1 MCAELVADFKCP
13 RLVQIQASQLRSLC
27 IVNYWRAKDSLNKAI
42 AICNGLKEDD
52 TIRRYRDHTVA
63 MLAELE
69 QVWEKRWAAEG
80 RQPPKE
86 EGMEDASILG
96 GEKKRA
102 KVDTKTKPS
111 TA

>member
-1 MCAELVADFKCP
+1 
-13 RLVQIQASQLRSLC
+13 
-27 IVNYWRAKDSLNKAI
+27 
-42 AICNGLKEDD
+42 
-52 TIRRYRDHTVA
+52 